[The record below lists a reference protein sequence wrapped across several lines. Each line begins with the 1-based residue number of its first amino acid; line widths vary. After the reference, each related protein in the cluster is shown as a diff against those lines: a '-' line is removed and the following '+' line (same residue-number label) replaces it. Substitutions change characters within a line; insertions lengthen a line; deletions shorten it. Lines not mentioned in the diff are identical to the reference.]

1 MNVLFVN
8 INLLS
13 DKKSTNTVP
22 LVCGYIVAYLN
33 ANGHNGYIIDDLRDL
48 PLPLKTLEKYLNQ
61 LQPRIICFSAYHY
74 QMDRIRYFA
83 RFIKQCSPEIVV
95 VLGGPQIVFMPA
107 QALEDLDDVDIIC
120 NRGEGEAV
128 LLEIANS
135 LASGAGFRHIEGIA
149 YKENGEIT
157 DNPAPKCFVPDLDI
171 YPSPYMNDVIN
182 LSGKTMATL
191 LTSRGCEHVCNF
203 CATPFFYHKKIQFH
217 SIGRVLDEMEYLTK
231 KGMNRFWI
239 ADPNFTAYRER
250 TDKLMEEKIKRG
262 IKTPFWCQT
271 RVDLVDEELL
281 DLMKKAGL
289 DTIGFGLE
297 SGSDEVLHKMHK
309 DVTVEH
315 FHRMVIYAQSIGLE
329 VELFS
334 MYGQPNETV
343 EDAKKTLDIVRK
355 YKITIY
361 ANSHAQQ
368 LQLYFGS
375 MYAKSP
381 ERFGLK
387 IDNTYRPNYLSAWFD
402 YETDKLNKKDLTKI
416 QALWS
421 LYNAETELN
430 AKNRLNLFHTM
441 DLLLTNRD
449 SLKEEKRFYEMAVN
463 LSSLMEDAELIK
475 EFIDKYIKLFSP
487 DKRELFSLLSQI
499 EAYNEV
505 NSEVA
510 ENSRVIV
517 YCKYDQP
524 GNSLELPI
532 KRGLSDFRYDI
543 PKDVLI
549 GMKKNETKVVPV
561 NISNK
566 LNLHIKVLAVY
577 ERNKIKTLKELKN
590 NFRTHDYRFL
600 SYEMLEKSNDEL
612 LLYLA
617 LKSTPLRDLIEM
629 PPIFLNLISFYA
641 KLHKFREIE
650 KCFNFAKANI
660 NATEKVAESIGD
672 IISRAGRYTQSLSY
686 FDKAIDSDDVRIK
699 KANALV
705 KSSEF
710 SEAYKILAGMQ
721 NNPQLLYK
729 ELLLECL
736 RNIRPEE
743 KSLIKKIDSE
753 VLDLR
758 VQNALDNEMSVQAP
772 VFHGKL

>member
-1 MNVLFVN
+1 MNVLFIN

-22 LVCGYIVAYLN
+22 LVCGYIAANLN
-33 ANGHNGYIIDDLRDL
+33 ANGHNGYIVDDVRDL
-48 PLPLKTLEKYLNQ
+48 PLTLKYLENYLNR

-83 RFIKQCSPEIVV
+83 RFIKQFNPEIVI

-135 LASGAGFRHIEGIA
+135 MASCAGFRHIEGIA
-149 YKENGEIT
+149 YKENGKIT
-157 DNPAPKCFVPDLDI
+157 DNPAPKCFTPDLDI
-171 YPSPYMNDVIN
+171 YPSPYINDVIN

-191 LTSRGCEHVCNF
+191 LTSRGCEHICNF
-203 CATPFFYHKKIQFH
+203 CATPYFYHKKIQFH
-217 SIGRVLDEMEYLTK
+217 SIERVLDEMECLTK
-231 KGMNRFWI
+231 KGINRFWI

-250 TDKLMEEKIKRG
+250 TVKLMEEKIERG

-281 DLMKKAGL
+281 DLMRKAGL

-297 SGSDEVLHKMHK
+297 SGSDEVLNKMHK

-315 FHRMVIYAQSIGLE
+315 FHRMVKYAQSIGLE

-375 MYAKSP
+375 AYARSP

-402 YETDKLNKKDLTKI
+402 YETDKLNKNDLTKI

-430 AKNRLNLFHTM
+430 AKNRFNIFHSM

-449 SLKEEKRFYEMAVN
+449 SLKEEKRFYEMVVN
-463 LSSLMEDAELIK
+463 LSSLVEHTALVKELI
-475 EFIDKYIKLFSP
+475 DQYIKLFSP
-487 DKRELFSLLSQI
+487 DKRELFSVLSQV
-499 EAYNEV
+499 EAY
-505 NSEVA
+505 SEVSSGVV
-510 ENSRVIV
+510 ENSRVIF
-517 YCKYDQP
+517 YCEYDQP
-524 GNSLELPI
+524 LDSLEPPI
-532 KRGLSDFRYDI
+532 KSGLNDFRYDI
-543 PKDVLI
+543 PKGVLI
-549 GMKKNETKVVPV
+549 GMKKNETKMVSV
-561 NISNK
+561 NLNK
-566 LNLHIKVLAVY
+566 KVNQYITVLSIY
-577 ERNKIKTLKELKN
+577 ERKKIKTIKELKDN
-590 NFRTHDYRFL
+590 LKTHDYSFL
-600 SYEMLEKSNDEL
+600 TYEMLGKSSDEL

-617 LKSTPLRDLIEM
+617 LNSTPLGELIEM
-629 PPIFLNLISFYA
+629 PAVYLNLVSFYA
-641 KLHKFREIE
+641 KLHRFREIE
-650 KCFNFAKANI
+650 NCFNFARTKL
-660 NATEKVAESIGD
+660 NATEKIAESIGD

-686 FDKAIDSDDVRIK
+686 FDKAKDSDDLRIK
-699 KANALV
+699 KAYALV
-705 KSSEF
+705 YSSQF
-710 SEAYKILAGMQ
+710 SEAYKILSGMP
-721 NNPQLLYK
+721 NNSSLLYN
-729 ELLLECL
+729 ELLMECL
-736 RNIRPEE
+736 RNVKPEE
-743 KSLIKKIDSE
+743 KSLIKKIDRE
-753 VLDLR
+753 VLNLR
-758 VQNALDNEMSVQAP
+758 VQDAWDNETSMQAP
-772 VFHGKL
+772 GFHGKL